1 MSQKAVPQSLWWLS
15 WFLTYGHACGRA
27 SGFDTKGLLTRA
39 SRFSH
44 FLLEK
49 DDVYIWLPPLLGCQE
64 AGRGG
69 LAVVLGPGKGPSS
82 EMAAHLPD
90 DQVGLGSKMGASGPF
105 CFLLKTQKKK
115 KNKAEKAMA
124 PHSSTFAWKIPW
136 TERPGG
142 WQSMGLLESDMTEQL
157 HFHFSL

>member
-115 KNKAEKAMA
+115 KSREGNGTSLQYFCLENPMDGE
-124 PHSSTFAWKIPW
+124 AWW
-136 TERPGG
+136 VAVHGVARVGH
-142 WQSMGLLESDMTEQL
+142 D
-157 HFHFSL
+157 

>member
-1 MSQKAVPQSLWWLS
+1 M
-15 WFLTYGHACGRA
+15 
-27 SGFDTKGLLTRA
+27 
-39 SRFSH
+39 
-44 FLLEK
+44 
-49 DDVYIWLPPLLGCQE
+49 YIWLPPLLGCQE

-115 KNKAEKAMA
+115 KK
-124 PHSSTFAWKIPW
+124 
-136 TERPGG
+136 
-142 WQSMGLLESDMTEQL
+142 
-157 HFHFSL
+157 

>member
-1 MSQKAVPQSLWWLS
+1 M
-15 WFLTYGHACGRA
+15 CM
-27 SGFDTKGLLTRA
+27 
-39 SRFSH
+39 
-44 FLLEK
+44 
-49 DDVYIWLPPLLGCQE
+49 WLPPLRGCQE

-115 KNKAEKAMA
+115 KKKKAEKAVA
-124 PHSSTFAWKIPW
+124 LHSSTFVPSHGRRSLVGCSPW
-136 TERPGG
+136 G
-142 WQSMGLLESDMTEQL
+142 
-157 HFHFSL
+157 H

>member
-1 MSQKAVPQSLWWLS
+1 MSQKAVPQNVWRLSLFLS
-15 WFLTYGHACGRA
+15 YGHACGRA
-27 SGFDTKGLLTRA
+27 SGFDINGLLTRA

-49 DDVYIWLPPLLGCQE
+49 DDVCMWLPALRGLQE
-64 AGRGG
+64 AGKGG

-105 CFLLKTQKKK
+105 FY
-115 KNKAEKAMA
+115 
-124 PHSSTFAWKIPW
+124 
-136 TERPGG
+136 
-142 WQSMGLLESDMTEQL
+142 
-157 HFHFSL
+157 